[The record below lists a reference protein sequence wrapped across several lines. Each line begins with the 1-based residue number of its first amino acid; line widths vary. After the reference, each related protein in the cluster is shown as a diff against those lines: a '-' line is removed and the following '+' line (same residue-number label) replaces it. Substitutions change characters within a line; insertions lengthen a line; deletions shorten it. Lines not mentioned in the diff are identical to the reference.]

1 MLIYDKKLD
10 SDYTF
15 FGIPDVS
22 KEKVL
27 YFDIETTGFL
37 TGSSSIYLIGP
48 PLPFYTLSDV
58 YIVTM
63 KVLSSGSGFAILPK
77 ANRISSR
84 IFLIL

>member
-27 YFDIETTGFL
+27 YFDIETTGL
-37 TGSSSIYLIGP
+37 SAAVSSLYLIGTIT
-48 PLPFYTLSDV
+48 FKNNV

>member
-27 YFDIETTGFL
+27 YFDCRLFDKFPSFL
-37 TGSSSIYLIGP
+37 P

-58 YIVTM
+58 YIVAM

>member
-27 YFDIETTGFL
+27 YFDIETTGF
-37 TGSSSIYLIGP
+37 SP

>member
-27 YFDIETTGFL
+27 YFDIEL
-37 TGSSSIYLIGP
+37 
-48 PLPFYTLSDV
+48 
-58 YIVTM
+58 
-63 KVLSSGSGFAILPK
+63 
-77 ANRISSR
+77 
-84 IFLIL
+84 